1 MSDKNVQEKDKQSKM
16 NNKINVAN
24 LFEITINLHRSVMEI
39 SNLDS
44 KRENRIRFSDIERLI
59 IYEEKLIEIE
69 LFDKISMYLIAKKPG
84 DAKILVEKIA
94 EYCKIFLGYD
104 LIIENLSQKDFKK
117 NYIPPKSLIF
127 SYTNVHRRI
136 FDMYEKPIKFQA
148 DNEYLYEITE
158 YSESEISKINK
169 IPLQEIIYVVCSD
182 NRKDYFELFLKDN
195 SRYVYK
201 VNNNERNIIVT
212 NILDIIGEKLKNS
225 ENEILLLSYKPK
237 IEYRINGFI
246 SGEVDSDFENCLLQ
260 NLQTFITDERLREK
274 IIEDICMNFC
284 LRSKKFKINSIIS
297 KKLLQALYEIIPKE
311 TNKIIQLQKAEKNFE
326 NNKIYGKKLSVVNHY
341 LILIQSVIK
350 IFHSE
355 KLISDLFEL
364 MECNSSQIIFYNIF
378 SIYKNLLPT
387 SRSLNKEEIAQR
399 KWMISSH
406 FDNVNKI
413 KNILLNK
420 IFDFKTKQKNFNFE
434 QNNVT
439 INI

>member
-1 MSDKNVQEKDKQSKM
+1 MSDKNIQEKEKQNKI
-16 NNKINVAN
+16 NNKINTTN

-69 LFDKISMYLIAKKPG
+69 LFDKISMHLIPKKPL
-84 DAKILVEKIA
+84 DSKILVEKIA

-104 LIIENLSQKDFKK
+104 LIIENLYLKDFKK
-117 NYIPPKSLIF
+117 NYSYSKNLIF
-127 SYTNVHRRI
+127 SYQNVYRRL
-136 FDMYEKPIKFQA
+136 FDMHEKQIKFQA
-148 DNEYLYEITE
+148 DHEYIYEITE
-158 YSESEISKINK
+158 NSKGEICKINK
-169 IPLQEIIYVVCSD
+169 ISLQEIIYVVCSD
-182 NRKDYFELFLKDN
+182 NRKDHFELFLKDN

-201 VNNNERNIIVT
+201 VNNNDRNLIVT
-212 NILDIIGEKLKNS
+212 NILDIISEKSKNN
-225 ENEILLLSYKPK
+225 ENDILLLSYKPK

-246 SGEVDSDFENCLLQ
+246 GGEVDPDFENCLLQ
-260 NLQTFITDERLREK
+260 NLQKFIEDERLREK

-284 LRSKKFKINSIIS
+284 LRSKKFKMNSIIN
-297 KKLLQALYEIIPKE
+297 KKLLQGLYEIIPNE

-355 KLISDLFEL
+355 NLISDLFDL

-378 SIYKNLLPT
+378 FIYKSLLPT

-406 FDNVNKI
+406 FDNANKI

-420 IFDFKTKQKNFNFE
+420 IFDFKLKQKNLNFE
-434 QNNVT
+434 QNNVRL
-439 INI
+439 